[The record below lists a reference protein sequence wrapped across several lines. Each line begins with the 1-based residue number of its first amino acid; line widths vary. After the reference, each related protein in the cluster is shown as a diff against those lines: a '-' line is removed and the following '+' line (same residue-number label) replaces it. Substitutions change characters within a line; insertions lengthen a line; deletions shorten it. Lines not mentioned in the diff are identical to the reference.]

1 MSTPQEYL
9 HKIGLIVGDD
19 ISDGEV
25 NLHLSWNN
33 YSEAKALLTRIRTI
47 QKEMRL
53 LKKDV
58 SATISAIKSEF
69 TTARTNVGKSFGA
82 GLAAGLFGRRT
93 MGRVN
98 SAQRDDLRRNQIN
111 AVEPYERVKRII
123 DNILHQLDTI
133 KGQIELSPEYQI
145 RTPQASPAK
154 PPQLPPPLPARPTRR
169 FFAFIAEQVK
179 GPYTVE
185 QLQALHD
192 ASTITDDTQ
201 CCPEGTEEWQ
211 SYSHVI
217 A

>member
-9 HKIGLIVGDD
+9 QRIGLIVGDD

-25 NLHLSWNN
+25 NLHLAWNN
-33 YSEAKALLTRIRTI
+33 YTEAKALLTHIRTI

-58 SATISAIKSEF
+58 SATVSAIKSEF
-69 TTARTNVGKSFGA
+69 TTARTEVGKSIGA
-82 GLAAGLFGRRT
+82 GLAGAFFGRRT
-93 MGRVN
+93 VGRVN
-98 SAQRDDLRRNQIN
+98 SARRDDLRRNQIN
-111 AVEPYERVKRII
+111 TVEPYDRVKRII
-123 DNILHQLDTI
+123 DHILHQLDTV
-133 KGQIELSPEYQI
+133 KGQIELSLEYQL
-145 RTPQASPAK
+145 RTPQVAPAK
-154 PPQLPPPLPARPTRR
+154 PPPLPPPPTRR

-179 GPYTVE
+179 GPYTIE
-185 QLQALHD
+185 QLHALHD

-211 SYSHVI
+211 SYLHVM